1 MPPILG
7 EEKVGNFKLIE
18 KIGEGGMAI
27 IYKALQPSLKRTVVV
42 KKLKDPNKEIIE
54 RFKKEA
60 LVSASFSQENVLAIY
75 DFIYHG
81 KFYYLIMEYVD
92 GKDLRTII
100 DYFAP
105 LPLDIASLIIREIAK
120 GLEYT
125 HTKGITH
132 RDIKPS
138 NILIS
143 YQGDV
148 KLIDFGVAK
157 DEAPSKLTMTG
168 MIVGTP
174 SYMSPEQANGEKI
187 NNQSDIYS
195 LGVLLYEMITG
206 VKPFTGDTNTEVM
219 MKIIKG
225 KYISPRKYNTEIPFK
240 LARIV
245 RKCLQRSRKKRY
257 QNAQELIRD
266 LNNYIPW
273 QGQTHKKDLLSDYL
287 KKFNN
292 LAEHFIN
299 TPATS
304 VPTTKRNLIFRIAA
318 ILVVLIG
325 VYALFQLSR
334 YIIGERLLTVDIST
348 NKSGTTVYL
357 NDNYL
362 GKISGYNKRFSN
374 IPGGRYTLT
383 LTNAEQNAVYRYYMH
398 LPPGKT
404 KKIDAQ
410 FPTVIQETKLTVISD
425 PAQTAVSLNGKPV
438 GNTPLSNLSVEKG
451 IHIIILSKSGYR
463 SISESISI
471 NKYQQYTLRYSL
483 EKIE

>member
-1 MPPILG
+1 MPAILG
-7 EEKVGNFKLIE
+7 EEKVGNYKILE

-27 IYKALQPSLKRTVVV
+27 IYRALQPSLKRTVVI

-75 DFIYHG
+75 DFIYHS
-81 KFYYLIMEYVD
+81 KFYYLVMEYVE

-105 LPLDIASLIIREIAK
+105 LPLHIASLIIREIAK

-206 VKPFTGDTNTEVM
+206 IKPFSGDTNTEVM

-225 KYISPRKYNTEIPFK
+225 KYISPSKYNTEIPFK

-245 RKCLQRSRKKRY
+245 KKCLQRSRKKRFH
-257 QNAQELIRD
+257 NAQELIRD

-273 QGQTHKKDLLSDYL
+273 QGQTHKKELLSDYL
-287 KKFNN
+287 KKFDN
-292 LAEHFIN
+292 LEAHFSNI
-299 TPATS
+299 
-304 VPTTKRNLIFRIAA
+304 PTTALRAGKRNLIFRIAA
-318 ILVVLIG
+318 ILVVLFGI
-325 VYALFQLSR
+325 YTTIQLCR

-348 NKSGTTVYL
+348 NQTGTTVYL

-362 GKISGYNKRFSN
+362 GKIIGYNKRFNN
-374 IPGGRYTLT
+374 IPGGRHTLT
-383 LTNAEQNAVYRYYMH
+383 LANAQQNAVFRYYMH
-398 LPPGKT
+398 LPPGKGE
-404 KKIDAQ
+404 KIDAQ
-410 FPTVIQETKLTVISD
+410 FPTIDQGMKLTIVSD
-425 PAQTAVSLNGKPV
+425 PAQTEVSLNGKTI
-438 GNTPLSNLSVEKG
+438 GTTPLSDLTIGKG
-451 IHIIILSKSGYR
+451 VHIITLSKPGYR

-471 NKYQQYTLRYSL
+471 NKYQHYVLQYALD
-483 EKIE
+483 KIE

>member
-1 MPPILG
+1 MPAILD
-7 EEKVGNFKLIE
+7 EEKIGNFKIVE

-75 DFIYHG
+75 DFIYSG
-81 KFYYLIMEYVD
+81 KSYYLVMEHVD

-105 LPLDIASLIIREIAK
+105 LPLHIASLIIREIAK

-125 HTKGITH
+125 HVKGIIH

-157 DEAPSKLTMTG
+157 DETPSRLTLTG

-187 NNQSDIYS
+187 SSQSDIYS
-195 LGVLLYEMITG
+195 LGVLLYEMVTG
-206 VKPFTGDTNTEVM
+206 IKPFSGDTNTEVM

-225 KYISPRKYNTEIPFK
+225 KYTSPRKYNTDMSFK
-240 LARIV
+240 LARIIK
-245 RKCLQRSRKKRY
+245 KCLQKSRKKRY
-257 QNAQELIRD
+257 QNAPELIRD

-273 QGQTHKKDLLSDYL
+273 QGQTHKKELLSEFL

-292 LAEHFIN
+292 LEDHFVN
-299 TPATS
+299 TRVSSKVTA
-304 VPTTKRNLIFRIAA
+304 KRNFVYRLAA
-318 ILVVLIG
+318 TIILLLGIYTG
-325 VYALFQLSR
+325 IQLTR
-334 YIIGERLLTVDIST
+334 YIIYERLLTLEISV
-348 NKSGTTVYL
+348 NQPGAMVYL
-357 NDNYL
+357 NKNYL
-362 GKISGYNKRFSN
+362 GRISSSQKSFSN
-374 IPGGRYTLT
+374 LPGGSHTLT
-383 LTNAEQNAVYRYYMH
+383 VTNADETAVYRNYLH
-398 LPPGKT
+398 LNPGKNV
-404 KKIDAQ
+404 KINAR
-410 FPTVIQETKLTVISD
+410 FP
-425 PAQTAVSLNGKPV
+425 SLNQSTTCSITSTPELAEICINGKSI
-438 GNTPLSNLSVEKG
+438 GTTPINNVPISNGTYLFT
-451 IHIIILSKSGYR
+451 LSKTGYQKVTR
-463 SISESISI
+463 NIEI
-471 NKYQQYTLRYSL
+471 NKYKHHLLTFSL
-483 EKIE
+483 NKIE

>member
-1 MPPILG
+1 MPSILG
-7 EEKVGNFKLIE
+7 EEKVGNYKILE

-27 IYKALQPSLKRTVVV
+27 IYKALQPSLKRTVVI

-75 DFIYHG
+75 DFIYHSRY
-81 KFYYLIMEYVD
+81 YYLVMEHVE

-105 LPLDIASLIIREIAK
+105 LPLHIASLIIREIAK

-143 YQGDV
+143 FQGDV

-174 SYMSPEQANGEKI
+174 SYMSPEQANGDKI
-187 NNQSDIYS
+187 NNQSDLYS

-206 VKPFTGDTNTEVM
+206 IKPFAGDTNTEVM

-225 KYISPRKYNTEIPFK
+225 KYISPRKYNAEIPYK

-245 RKCLQRSRKKRY
+245 KKILQKQRKKRY

-273 QGQTHKKDLLSDYL
+273 QGQTHKKEILCEFL
-287 KKFNN
+287 KKFDN
-292 LAEHFIN
+292 LEEHFIN
-299 TPATS
+299 LAPTS
-304 VPTTKRNLIFRIAA
+304 LLTVKRNLYYRIAA
-318 ILVVLIG
+318 ILIILVSIYTAIQV
-325 VYALFQLSR
+325 SR
-334 YIIGERLLTVDIST
+334 FIIHERLLTMEISSNQT
-348 NKSGTTVYL
+348 GATVFLDEKYLGEISGLNKSFT
-357 NDNYL
+357 
-362 GKISGYNKRFSN
+362 N
-374 IPGGRYTLT
+374 IPGGHHTIT
-383 LTNAEQNAVYRYYMH
+383 ITNADQNAIHRHHMF
-398 LPPGKT
+398 LPPGKN
-404 KKIDAQ
+404 KQIKVHFPDVVREIKIKITSNPVNSNVHVDG
-410 FPTVIQETKLTVISD
+410 KLAGT
-425 PAQTAVSLNGKPV
+425 
-438 GNTPLSNLSVEKG
+438 TPLIDFPVSKG
-451 IHIIILSKSGYR
+451 NHEITLTKPGYLP
-463 SISESISI
+463 ISERLTI
-471 NKYQQYTLRYSL
+471 NKYQYYSL
-483 EKIE
+483 AFALDKIN

>member
-1 MPPILG
+1 MPSILG
-7 EEKVGNFKLIE
+7 EEKVGNFRILE

-27 IYKALQPSLKRTVVV
+27 IYKAIQPALKRTVVI
-42 KKLKDPNKEIIE
+42 KKLKDPNKEIVE

-75 DFIYHG
+75 DFIYQSRY
-81 KFYYLIMEYVD
+81 YYLVMEYVD

-105 LPLDIASLIIREIAK
+105 LPLHIAALIIREIAK

-143 YQGDV
+143 FQGDV

-187 NNQSDIYS
+187 NNQSDLYS
-195 LGVLLYEMITG
+195 LGVLLYELITG
-206 VKPFTGDTNTEVM
+206 IKPFTGDTNTEVM

-225 KYISPRKYNTEIPFK
+225 KYASPRKYNPEIPLK

-245 RKCLQRSRKKRY
+245 KKCLQKTRKRRY

-273 QGQTHKKDLLSDYL
+273 QGQTHKKDLLSDFL
-287 KKFNN
+287 KRFDN
-292 LAEHFIN
+292 LEDHFISSS
-299 TPATS
+299 ATASFS
-304 VPTTKRNLIFRIAA
+304 VKKNLVFKMAATLIIVIGIYTSIQTGRYVLTK
-318 ILVVLIG
+318 
-325 VYALFQLSR
+325 
-334 YIIGERLLTVDIST
+334 RLLTLDVNVNRTGAI
-348 NKSGTTVYL
+348 VYL
-357 NDNYL
+357 DEQYL
-362 GKISGYNKRFSN
+362 GKMNTHSHKFFN
-374 IPGGRYTLT
+374 IPGGHHIITV
-383 LTNAEQNAVYRYYMH
+383 TNAANDAVYRYRTFLEPGH
-398 LPPGKT
+398 TKEISAKLPEMTNGVEIT
-404 KKIDAQ
+404 IN
-410 FPTVIQETKLTVISD
+410 SD
-425 PAQTAVSLNGKPV
+425 PIQSSINLDGSPVGRTPLNGITV
-438 GNTPLSNLSVEKG
+438 DRGNHL
-451 IHIIILSKSGYR
+451 IHIQKEGYHP
-463 SISESISI
+463 ITETISI
-471 NKYQQYTLRYSL
+471 NKYSHYSLQYTLD
-483 EKIE
+483 KID